1 MDEEKISILISNF
14 NKEKY
19 LNECIQSCLNQKYK
33 NLEIIIIDN
42 NSTDNSL
49 NIIQSYFNKVTYK
62 QKKRVSSYS
71 PANQIDILIEAYKI
85 STGTILCLLDSDDFF
100 FSEKIQTVKNIFI
113 ENTKLDILFDI
124 PHTQDKN
131 KIYPLKVKKKF
142 NKYIWPTIL
151 PTSSISLRRSFF
163 KDCLKLKLFDNYPI
177 LEIDF
182 RLNFYAQNVIGNYQ
196 IIDKHLTFYRQV
208 EDGIM
213 SNIKKFSY
221 SWWSKRLVAHYFVED
236 IYKKQKIYFKKSY
249 DYYLIKMIVF
259 LFKKIKII

>member
-19 LNECIQSCLNQKYK
+19 LNECIRSCLNQKYN
-33 NLEIIIIDN
+33 NLEIIIVDN

-49 NIIQSYFNKVTYK
+49 NIIQNYFNKITYK
-62 QKKRVSSYS
+62 QKKRVSSYG

-100 FSEKIQTVKNIFI
+100 FPEKIQSVKNIFI

-124 PHTQDKN
+124 PRIQDKN
-131 KIYPLKVKKKF
+131 ESYSLKVEKKF

-151 PTSSISLRRSFF
+151 PTSSISFRRSFF
-163 KDCLKLKLFDNYPI
+163 EDCLKLKLFDNYPI

-182 RLNFYAQNVIGNYQ
+182 RLNFFAQNVIGNYQ

-221 SWWSKRLVAHYFVED
+221 SWWTKRLVANYFVES
-236 IYKKQKIYFKKSY
+236 IYKKQKISFKKNY
-249 DYYLIKMIVF
+249 DYYLTKMIVF
-259 LFKKIKII
+259 LLKKIKII